1 MTDPLDAMYDD
12 RPFAADSAL
21 FSSAFKR
28 ANPPKAVMIRPD
40 DEFLTEIRF
49 SPISVPRDDSP
60 AMKAA
65 LEAMDASGR
74 ASKAWRTSRGL
85 P

>member
-1 MTDPLDAMYDD
+1 MTDPIDAMYDD

-40 DEFLTEIRF
+40 DEFLTELRF
-49 SPISVPRDDSP
+49 APVTPPTDSP
-60 AMKAA
+60 AMLYWLARM
-65 LEAMDASGR
+65 EENGR
-74 ASKAWRTSRGL
+74 LSKAFRERAGA
-85 P
+85 